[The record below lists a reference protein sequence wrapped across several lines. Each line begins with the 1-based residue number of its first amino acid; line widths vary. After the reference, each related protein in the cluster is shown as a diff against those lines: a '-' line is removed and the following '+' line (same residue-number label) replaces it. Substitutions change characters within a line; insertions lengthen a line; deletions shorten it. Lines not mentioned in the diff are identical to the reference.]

1 MTDLPL
7 FADADPEWLVCPA
20 TRIEKQFAL
29 FHRTNP
35 HVYRELERRALALVA
50 KRVPHFGVSLLYEA
64 MRYSELET
72 TGEARKLNNSHRA
85 LYARLLIY
93 RRPEL
98 SAHIELRERTE
109 RGAA

>member
-35 HVYRELERRALALVA
+35 QVYRELERRARELAD
-50 KRVPHFGVSLLYEA
+50 KGVPHFGVSLLYEA
-64 MRYSELET
+64 MRYSALATE
-72 TGEARKLNNSHRA
+72 GKDFKLNNNHRA

-98 SAHIELRERTE
+98 AGRIELRERTE
-109 RGAA
+109 QGAA